1 MKAMLGISQ
10 LTKMLYLPYY
20 AYVFSSTKLEI
31 RAERFCLEVGVGGGI
46 GWGWGAEGRNDP
58 NNACTCE

>member
-1 MKAMLGISQ
+1 MLC
-10 LTKMLYLPYY
+10 LPYY

-31 RAERFCLEVGVGGGI
+31 RAEQVLPATEWGRGGEVGGG
-46 GWGWGAEGRNDP
+46 EQRGRNDP